1 MPVVRAA
8 SGLAPF
14 LVAAVSCALLLL
26 GSTAATAAI
35 PDFGTDP
42 VQNIS
47 SPQGSSIADVRV
59 GANEGF
65 DRFVVE
71 FEGEVGAY
79 FVSYVTQVTEDGSGN
94 PVPVE
99 GAAFVQVTLGGIPTD
114 PQAPQDTIDAD
125 LTGLVQV
132 VGAGA
137 GFEATVSYGLGT
149 AAASGFRAFVLTEP
163 SRLVV
168 DIAHPDV
175 APTATNT
182 ADPTAAES
190 TEATETSENSQATP
204 SEAAG
209 KSDTSNTWMIFLI
222 VGLVVFAIVTGI
234 LGWRMRRPSTPDRP
248 PPSR

>member
-8 SGLAPF
+8 SGLAVLRVMAVASALF
-14 LVAAVSCALLLL
+14 LLVSPAAA
-26 GSTAATAAI
+26 AAI
-35 PDFGTDP
+35 PDFGTEP
-42 VQNIS
+42 VQDIS
-47 SPQGSSIADVRV
+47 SPQGSSITDVRV

-71 FEGEVGAY
+71 FEGAVGAY
-79 FVSYVTQVTEDGSGN
+79 FVSYVTQVAQDGSGD

-99 GAAFVQVTLGGIPTD
+99 GAAFVQVTLGGVPTD
-114 PQAPQDTIDAD
+114 PPAPQDTIDAD

-149 AAASGFRAFVLTEP
+149 TAVSGFRAFVLTDP

-175 APTATNT
+175 LPTATNT
-182 ADPTAAES
+182 ADPTAES
-190 TEATETSENSQATP
+190 AATSEPSQSPGVTP
-204 SEAAG
+204 TEAAG
-209 KSDTSNTWMIFLI
+209 QSEASNTWMIFLI
-222 VGLVVFAIVTGI
+222 VGLAVFAIVAGI
-234 LGWRMRRPSTPDRP
+234 LGWRMRRPTSSGR
-248 PPSR
+248 

>member
-1 MPVVRAA
+1 MPVVRAV
-8 SGLAPF
+8 SGLAAI
-14 LVAAVSCALLLL
+14 LVTAVVSALLLL
-26 GSTAATAAI
+26 GSPAVAAAI

-42 VQNIS
+42 VQDIS
-47 SPQGSSIADVRV
+47 SPQGSSVADVRV

-71 FEGEVGAY
+71 FEGDVGAF
-79 FVSYVTQVTEDGSGN
+79 FVSYVTQVTEDGSGA

-99 GAAFVQVTLGGIPTD
+99 GTAFVQVSLGGVPND
-114 PQAPQDTIDAD
+114 PLAPQDTIDAD

-149 AAASGFRAFVLTEP
+149 AQAAGFRAFVLTEP

-175 APTATNT
+175 VPTATNT
-182 ADPTAAES
+182 ADPTSEPAA
-190 TEATETSENSQATP
+190 TSEPVDSPEVSP
-204 SEAAG
+204 SEAADESG
-209 KSDTSNTWMIFLI
+209 SANSWMVFLI
-222 VGLVVFAIVTGI
+222 VGLVVFALVTGI
-234 LGWRMRRPSTPDRP
+234 LGWRMRRRS
-248 PPSR
+248 